1 MWEMVKNIKVRLSIN
16 QHCPG
21 YRGFYGEVEVEANVA
36 TLAETLKVEASEQM
50 LKNITDKNLKA
61 SAEMFLYLNSCS
73 RLNKKWLLLY
83 TDLYQDKS
91 PDQIILTLNRILKG
105 TETPQNKEFKNI
117 AYKLLKR
124 TAAMF
129 PSPYN
134 YEQSVNFA
142 NKILNEPFNNL
153 KKGIYI
159 RYI

>member
-36 TLAETLKVEASEQM
+36 TLAETLEVETSEQM

-83 TDLYQDKS
+83 TDLYQVKS
-91 PDQIILTLNRILKG
+91 PDQIILTLKILKG

-134 YEQSVNFA
+134 YKQSVNFA